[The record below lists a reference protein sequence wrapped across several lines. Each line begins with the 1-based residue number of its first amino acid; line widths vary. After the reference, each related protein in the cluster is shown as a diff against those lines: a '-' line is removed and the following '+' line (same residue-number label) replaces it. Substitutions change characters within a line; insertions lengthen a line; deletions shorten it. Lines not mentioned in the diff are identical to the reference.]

1 MRSIAL
7 IIKKEIIQ
15 LRRDRRMMP
24 ILFLSPI
31 IQLLLLGYAANLD
44 VRDIPT
50 AVCDLD
56 RSAASRAFA
65 ARVLQSGYFALQ
77 AEVGRAADLD
87 PLFESGR
94 AAMGF
99 VLPRGFGEDLEA
111 GRPVRVQLIVDGA
124 ESQAAV
130 IGMSY
135 AAQIAA
141 RYSRNLLL
149 ETLDRRGFPG
159 LRPAGVEPKLRIWY
173 NPELKSRNFF
183 VPGVLALVLMVMT
196 MMLTSMGVVREREL
210 GTLEQLL
217 VTPIRPW
224 QLIVGKL
231 LPFVGVGL
239 IDAVLVVGVAGLW
252 FHVPVRGSVFLL
264 LGLCLVFML
273 TTLGLGLFISTVS
286 RNQQQAMLTAV
297 FFMIPMIL
305 LSGFV
310 FPIENMPPPIRALT
324 TVVPLRYFFV
334 IVRGIF
340 LKGNGFGLLWD
351 EAAALL
357 VFGIVILG
365 TSVLRFRKRLE

>member
-7 IIKKEIIQ
+7 IVKKEILQ

-50 AVCDLD
+50 VICDFD
-56 RSAASRAFA
+56 RSAASRDFT
-65 ARVLQSGYFALQ
+65 ARILQSGYFTLL
-77 AEVGRAADLD
+77 AEVGRTADLD

-99 VLPRGFGEDLEA
+99 VLPRGFSEDLEA
-111 GRPVRVQLIVDGA
+111 GRPVRVQLVVDGA
-124 ESQAAV
+124 ESQSAV

-141 RYSRNLLL
+141 RYSRSLLF
-149 ETLDRRGFPG
+149 EKIDRRNSIG
-159 LRPAGVEPKLRIWY
+159 LRTAGVEAKLRIWY

-196 MMLTSMGVVREREL
+196 MMLTSMGIVREREL
-210 GTLEQLL
+210 GTLEQLI

-224 QLIVGKL
+224 QLILGKL

-239 IDAVLVVGVAGLW
+239 IDTFLVVGVAGLW
-252 FHVPVRGSVFLL
+252 FHVPVRGNVFLL

-310 FPIENMPPPIRALT
+310 FPIENMPLLIRALT
-324 TVVPLRYFFV
+324 AFVPLRYFFV

-340 LKGNGFGLLWD
+340 LKGSGFGLLWD
-351 EAAALL
+351 EAAVLL
-357 VFGIVILG
+357 VFGIVTLG